1 MRTFLPEVSET
12 LAFASVCACGVH
24 GFVVNSRST
33 ASGGPDV
40 SSSTSQCLPVAV
52 ARWRAVVPT
61 PTFAFTAPGGDA
73 SKISLAWP
81 LTGWNMGVGL
91 RWNGDGRNG
100 SNVSYNCNVIILQKL
115 KPPKVCEFSPHV
127 CLISSGNHRPIPVEG

>member
-33 ASGGPDV
+33 ASGGPLLLASDV
-40 SSSTSQCLPVAV
+40 SSLTSRCLPVAV
-52 ARWRAVVPT
+52 ARWRAVVPAT

-73 SKISLAWP
+73 SKISLALP
-81 LTGWNMGVGL
+81 LTGAAMEW
-91 RWNGDGRNG
+91 
-100 SNVSYNCNVIILQKL
+100 
-115 KPPKVCEFSPHV
+115 
-127 CLISSGNHRPIPVEG
+127 